1 VRTLFIKLGAIGD
14 VVQAA
19 VAMQEFRRRN
29 PAEEIHWVAGRV
41 TGDLV
46 KAFGVADRVTVIEDS
61 ALYSPSL
68 PARVRGLIQGIRAI
82 ATRTRYDRVIVA
94 YSDPRYQYLGLGV
107 RARRRESYQRD
118 AARMSPL
125 QHRNRVHE
133 YWRLLSGGDAEP
145 IDIAAATQ
153 SLGSELIRAVP
164 TGHVLPPHCVILAPG
179 GAKNLA
185 RDDGLRRWPIDRFRA
200 LAQRLIAAG
209 RAVVLV
215 GASSDA
221 WAGEALA
228 DLPVTSLIGRT
239 SLLELASVLDAS
251 DVVVCNDSGILHL
264 ATLTRAGLVALF
276 GPTPAN
282 AVVPLGR
289 RRLVALQEDNRVSC
303 SPCYDGKGFAPCA
316 APRCLEALS
325 VERVLGA
332 ILSVSQAP
340 AGHSVDSSSAQAQ
353 PAA

>member
-19 VAMQEFRRRN
+19 VAMKEFRRRN
-29 PAEEIHWVAGRV
+29 PAEEIHWVAGRI

-46 KAFGVADRVTVIEDS
+46 KAFGVADQVKVIEDVS
-61 ALYSPSL
+61 LYSPSL
-68 PARVRGLIQGIRAI
+68 TTRLRGLIHGIRGVAS
-82 ATRTRYDRVIVA
+82 RTRYDRLIVA

-118 AARMSPL
+118 AARMSPI
-125 QHRNRVHE
+125 QHRSRVHE

-145 IDIAAATQ
+145 IDIAVATQ
-153 SLGSELIRAVP
+153 SLGRALIDTVP
-164 TGHVLPPHCVILAPG
+164 TRQVLPAHSVILAPG

-209 RAVVLV
+209 RSVVLV

-228 DLPVTSLIGRT
+228 DLAVTSLIGQT
-239 SLLELASVLDAS
+239 SLLELASVLDAA

-264 ATLTRAGLVALF
+264 ATLSRAGLVALF

-289 RRLVALQEDNRVSC
+289 QRLVALQEDNRISC
-303 SPCYDGKGFAPCA
+303 SPCYDGKGYAPCT
-316 APRCLEALS
+316 APRCLEAIT
-325 VERVLGA
+325 VERVFEA
-332 ILSVSQAP
+332 IASVSSTSPKHLANL
-340 AGHSVDSSSAQAQ
+340 GSSAE